1 MITKTI
7 QRSEDCF
14 VQFSDEELHKLG
26 IKKGDKFSW
35 ELQEDGG
42 VLLKKFAT
50 IDFDLADFDRST
62 LEFLI
67 SESCEKDLS
76 VNDVISN
83 ILEDMIDQH
92 KE

>member
-1 MITKTI
+1 MIAKTI

-14 VQFSDEELHKLG
+14 VQFSDEELQRLG
-26 IKKGDKFSW
+26 LKKGDKFSW

-42 VLLKKFAT
+42 ILLKKFAT
-50 IDFDLADFDRST
+50 IDFDLADFDRNT

-83 ILEDMIDQH
+83 ILEKHIEQH
-92 KE
+92 KT

>member
-14 VQFSDEELHKLG
+14 VQFSNEELLQLG
-26 IKKGDKFSW
+26 IQEGDKFSW

-50 IDFDLADFDRST
+50 IELDLKDFDRST
-62 LEFLI
+62 LEFLV
-67 SESCEKDLS
+67 SESCEKDLPI
-76 VNDVISN
+76 NDIISD
-83 ILEDMIDQH
+83 ILEQMINRH
-92 KE
+92 KG